1 MLNWASQHYIEDKI
15 SLNHK
20 RASAPLHFKRFE
32 FKHCQSFCELNLLV
46 ILFHLSTRIWLL
58 WSLFLLSVLLF
69 SLYLYYNIMT
79 CTTGT
84 RGNLHFVATFVRIWN
99 LNSYDFHVVLVVVVL
114 HASLNFP
121 HSPRLS
127 RLLCY
132 DYGGYDFTL
141 RIRFRIDVR
150 RRWWLCRCA
159 LGKRQDA
166 VTLRLWLSFWRH
178 PNQNIVEFELLLPC
192 VPNTLS
198 EICEISAS

>member
-1 MLNWASQHYIEDKI
+1 MEFFFVICASI
-15 SLNHK
+15 
-20 RASAPLHFKRFE
+20 
-32 FKHCQSFCELNLLV
+32 
-46 ILFHLSTRIWLL
+46 
-58 WSLFLLSVLLF
+58 LLF

-192 VPNTLS
+192 VPNALS
-198 EICEISAS
+198 EICEISASQLRSAFRRGTRELAQSFVSFSLLSLHSENNFGIEGKVWV